1 MPTIPITAKG
11 ERMRA
16 AWTASIAAALTGI
29 GVVSLSAQTVPTPAT
44 TTASPADEQRQR
56 LIEAKA
62 QSAAAAARSARLEQ
76 AAARE
81 RNEAVQARAQE
92 AAVAARIQQAEADI
106 AAGQARIA
114 IINRLLAAQ
123 RARLAARQGPVTRL
137 MAALQSLARRPA
149 LISIVQPGSVGDI
162 VHVRAVLAS
171 TLPVVRARTADVRA
185 DLARTRQLQASA
197 ALATRTLADSRTRLE
212 EQRLALTRLEAEH
225 RLRSRALGRDA
236 LFESDRAIALGE
248 RARDIV
254 DLMDR
259 LGSQATTREEL
270 QSLPGPLPR
279 PPRPGEVPSPVETLS
294 WSAGV
299 PPYRLPVVGRVV
311 TGLGELSDAGVRSR
325 GLTIASAAQAA
336 VIAPAAGR
344 IAYAGPFRGYGTIV
358 IIDHGGGWT
367 SLIAGLGAVSAKVGQ
382 IVAQGSPVGRAGAG
396 DEPRITVELRRR
408 DRPVDMTPL
417 LG

>member
-1 MPTIPITAKG
+1 
-11 ERMRA
+11 MRR
-16 AWTASIAAALTGI
+16 AWTASIAIAATMAAGI
-29 GVVSLSAQTVPTPAT
+29 GIASVPAQTPAT
-44 TTASPADEQRQR
+44 EQQQR
-56 LIEAKA
+56 LVEAKR

-76 AAARE
+76 EAARE
-81 RNEAVQARAQE
+81 QNEARQARAQE

-123 RARLAARQGPVTRL
+123 RARLATRQAPVTRL

-149 LISIVQPGSVGDI
+149 LISIVQPGSVADI

-185 DLARTRQLQASA
+185 DLARTRELQAGAS
-197 ALATRTLADSRTRLE
+197 LATQRLAESRTRLE

-254 DLMDR
+254 DLMDQ
-259 LGSQATTREEL
+259 LGNQAATREEL

-279 PPRPGEVPSPVETLS
+279 PPRPGEVASPVETVS
-294 WSAGV
+294 WSASA
-299 PPYRLPVVGRVV
+299 PPYKLPVVGRVV
-311 TGLGELSDAGVRSR
+311 TGLGELSEAGVRSR
-325 GLTIASAAQAA
+325 GLTIASAADAT

-358 IIDHGGGWT
+358 IIDHGSAWT
-367 SLIAGLGAVSAKVGQ
+367 SLIAGLGRVSTRVGET
-382 IVAQGSPVGRAGAG
+382 VAQGSPIGRAGSG
-396 DEPRITVELRRR
+396 DDPRIIIELRRR